1 MSLDHKE
8 SPPDHMN
15 SLMFNVNNFLHTSKQ
30 FCEYFKEYDFD
41 AGPKQ
46 PKLKDKLSYQ
56 VLGAGFDTL

>member
-1 MSLDHKE
+1 
-8 SPPDHMN
+8 
-15 SLMFNVNNFLHTSKQ
+15 MFNVNNFLHTSKQ

-41 AGPKQ
+41 VGPKR